1 MEETIIMKDQLYN
14 IIKDEIYRKLNNNI
28 SQRLVT
34 TLELQK
40 LVSSTNIPKSEINV
54 LNSALFEDG
63 RIIIGRTCNHAYV
76 AIPEVSIT
84 Y

>member
-1 MEETIIMKDQLYN
+1 MKHQLYN
-14 IIKDEIYRKLNNNI
+14 IIKDEIYRKVNNNI
-28 SQRLVT
+28 SPRLVT
-34 TLELQK
+34 ILELQK
-40 LVSSTNIPKSEINV
+40 LVSSTNIPKTEINV